1 MLEYKWTW
9 LQNKCVH
16 VICVILY
23 HGVHCWKKLHQTLLS
38 KTFTNG
44 NHQALVL
51 LGSSDLE
58 SNQLL
63 SARLVCDYSI
73 IWFFKLNTSKKST
86 VDSAVIVGV
95 AIDDWLVRSW
105 AWGFLVAIVNI
116 LNPIVPV
123 SSAVAVSSNLFF
135 RSSALLLSGR
145 L

>member
-1 MLEYKWTW
+1 M
-9 LQNKCVH
+9 
-16 VICVILY
+16 CVILY

-58 SNQLL
+58 SNQLP

-73 IWFFKLNTSKKST
+73 NWFFKLNTWKKST
-86 VDSAVIVGV
+86 VDSTVIVGV
-95 AIDDWLVRSW
+95 AIDDWLVSNW

-116 LNPIVPV
+116 LNPIVPI

-135 RSSALLLSGR
+135 RSSALLLSAR